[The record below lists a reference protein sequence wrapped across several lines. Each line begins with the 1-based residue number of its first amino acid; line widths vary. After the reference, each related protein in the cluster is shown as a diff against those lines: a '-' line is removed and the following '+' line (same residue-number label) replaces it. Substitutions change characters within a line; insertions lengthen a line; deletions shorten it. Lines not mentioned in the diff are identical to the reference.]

1 MALKIVKYSWRKCS
15 VPLAL
20 VCAIG
25 VVSFGALGQAAAPDG
40 KVDDITIAAA
50 VAMDSSPTRLALTMK
65 NDRKNQ
71 INAVGIGTKQSRL
84 LLKTPDGREIEH
96 ALIVDNPDSVPV
108 PAQGS
113 RTWKVNIS
121 VILGK
126 HKLKEAGIYWVTWKL
141 MDRTSNPVPVHLDA
155 VTLSVGVERGS
166 SPTML
171 VFTLRNS
178 GKKQLSVDPFNIG
191 PNRII
196 VVGSDGKERDTRMS
210 TKAAMIAVPPSS
222 TKTWRR
228 DVSRYIGRPGLDK
241 TKPCQVLWRV
251 YNLQS
256 PSIWFYPPPKE

>member
-1 MALKIVKYSWRKCS
+1 MALQIVKYSWRKCS
-15 VPLAL
+15 LPLVL
-20 VCAIG
+20 ICAIG

-71 INAVGIGTKQSRL
+71 VNAVGIGTKQSRL

-96 ALIVDNPDSVPV
+96 ALIVDHPGRVQV

-113 RTWKVNIS
+113 YTWQANIS
-121 VILGK
+121 QILRK
-126 HKLKEAGIYWVTWKL
+126 HKLKEAGTYWVTWKL
-141 MDRTSNPVPVHLDA
+141 MDRTSNPVPVHLAA
-155 VTLSVGVERGS
+155 VTLSVGIEVGS
-166 SPTML
+166 SPPNL
-171 VFTLRNS
+171 VFALRNG
-178 GKKQLSVDPFNIG
+178 GKKPLSVNPFNIG

-222 TKTWRR
+222 TKTWRK
-228 DVSRYIGRPGLDK
+228 DVSRYVTRPGLDK
-241 TKPCQVLWRV
+241 TQPCQVFWRV
-251 YNLQS
+251 GNLQS
-256 PSIWFYPPPKE
+256 PSIWFYPPAKE